1 MEKGYVQIYT
11 GEGKGKTTAAL
22 GLGFRAVGR
31 GFKVTLLQF
40 LKGMYTGEIESIN
53 HFKDRFTLM
62 RIGETD
68 RFFWTLSEEEQE
80 KLQEQCQ
87 KEWDG
92 FIKWLKD
99 NPQDVLILDE
109 IMAAMKNGL
118 ITIEQVCSFIDEKT
132 PGMEI
137 VLTGRDIPAEVA
149 ERADL
154 ITEMKKIKH
163 YYDKGV
169 TSRDGIER

>member
-11 GEGKGKTTAAL
+11 GDGKGKTTAAL

-40 LKGMYTGEIESIN
+40 LKGMYTGEIESID
-53 HFKDRFTLM
+53 HFKDKFTLK
-62 RIGETD
+62 RIGETNS
-68 RFFWTLSEEEQE
+68 FFWTLTQQEQVE
-80 KLQEQCQ
+80 LSNQCQ
-87 KEWDG
+87 KEWKE
-92 FIKWLKD
+92 FLSWLEK

-118 ITIEQVCSFIDEKT
+118 ISQQQVCQFIDEK
-132 PGMEI
+132 PEGMEI
-137 VLTGRDIPAEVA
+137 ILTGRDVPPEVS
-149 ERADL
+149 EKADL

-163 YYDKGV
+163 YYDQGV